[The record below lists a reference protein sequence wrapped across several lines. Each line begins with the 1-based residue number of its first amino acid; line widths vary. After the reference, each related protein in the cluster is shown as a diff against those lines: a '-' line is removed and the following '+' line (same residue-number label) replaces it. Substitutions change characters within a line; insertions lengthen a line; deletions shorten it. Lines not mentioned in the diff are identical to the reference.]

1 MHQRNSRRLKA
12 ENPSIDRGL
21 PSKYSSRPM
30 ITVPARRV
38 KQFGV
43 EFYQAGLSAKDID
56 RLVKFEVLGY
66 SGGPRDETPKK
77 NRSGV
82 RSRVNWDML
91 EKRIAESETAYQRPV
106 IRRKIDE
113 LVTYYKECKDAGTLP
128 AIPGAVI
135 ITSEKRFT
143 FTPVAGHHDLGLL
156 QIPEE
161 HGVLRVLDGQHR
173 LLALHGLSQAGET
186 LSIEVPAVL
195 FDSLDAR
202 QIVELFVTIN
212 AKHTRLNPSH
222 IVSLAGRKLYPDPNQ
237 ALAHDV
243 IRSLN
248 EDDTSPLA
256 GEIKMLGTGRGRVSQ
271 APLAEE
277 IVEFF
282 ETVEK
287 IGGGARTNEL
297 RQNAKRFFL
306 NYVKAIANTFPNA
319 WAGRKYS
326 IKTGAALRG
335 FIRVVPDVMARAKEM
350 RRDPFEAHAIRDA
363 IKPWAERLRDRR
375 VETEGEWKLK
385 LAGGTR
391 GTVEILTRELREA
404 LR

>member
-1 MHQRNSRRLKA
+1 
-12 ENPSIDRGL
+12 
-21 PSKYSSRPM
+21 M
-30 ITVPARRV
+30 ITVPAHRV

-43 EFYQAGLSAKDID
+43 EFFQASFSAKDID

-66 SGGPRDETPKK
+66 AGAAAPPAKAKRG
-77 NRSGV
+77 N
-82 RSRVNWDML
+82 RSRVNWEAL
-91 EKRIAESETAYQRPV
+91 EKRIGESEAAYQRPV

-113 LVTYYKECKDAGTLP
+113 LVGYYRDCKDAGTLP

-173 LLALHGLSQAGET
+173 LLALHALSQAGET
-186 LSIEVPAVL
+186 ISIEVPAVL

-248 EDDTSPLA
+248 EDDTSPHH

-277 IVEFF
+277 IVDFL
-282 ETVEK
+282 ETLEK
-287 IGGGARTNEL
+287 LGSGGKIQEI
-297 RQNAKRFFL
+297 RQGAKRFFL
-306 NYVKAIANTFPNA
+306 NYVKALSTTFPAA

-335 FIRVVPDVMARAKEM
+335 SSRVVPDVMARAKGL
-350 RRDPFEAHAIRDA
+350 RRDPFGAHASRDA
-363 IKPWAERLRDRR
+363 IKPWSERLRDRR
-375 VETEGEWKLK
+375 FETEGEWKLK
-385 LAGGTR
+385 LEIGRASCRERVESDGVAGW
-391 GTVEILTRELREA
+391 
-404 LR
+404 